1 MRGEA
6 LLVPL
11 AALLVAAAS
20 WDVVRR
26 KVPNAFPVA
35 VLVAGLMAQAA
46 TGGLGAAGF
55 ALLAALGLGALLT
68 LAWSARLIGGGDVK
82 LAVGPGIDEHKPL
95 FTLFV
100 TRSEPAA
107 AAAAAVGWPRLP
119 LYLLA
124 TALAGGLVA
133 LACHAASAPEAR
145 ARTRASLA
153 LAARGV
159 ATSSPA
165 SASGKVPVPY
175 AAAMAAGALTALL
188 WGR

>member
-82 LAVGPGIDEHKPL
+82 LG
-95 FTLFV
+95 
-100 TRSEPAA
+100 A